1 MVKETDGLDR
11 LDLMS
16 KVITRTDG
24 FHNYANTK
32 STVILTFTTAILAI
46 FVANLSKAY
55 DVLADSSVPHV
66 KLVFTL
72 LIGVEFLLLFS
83 ALIFISKTLIPNTD
97 KSETKNIYSFVDIYH
112 NFNIE
117 DYRSEVATIEKD
129 DLISG
134 MCDLQYNLSKS
145 LSGKY
150 KNHKSAVWCLT
161 SALKLSVIL
170 FLILILA

>member
-1 MVKETDGLDR
+1 MGKGQDGLDR

-32 STVILTFTTAILAI
+32 STVILTFTTAVLAI
-46 FVANLSKAY
+46 FIANLSKFY
-55 DVLADSSVPHV
+55 EMLGGSTIPQV

-72 LIGVEFLLLFS
+72 LVIAEFLLLFF
-83 ALIFISKTLIPNTD
+83 ALIFISKTLIPNTE
-97 KSETKNIYSFVDIYH
+97 KSKTKNIYSFVDIYH
-112 NFNIE
+112 NFNE
-117 DYRSEVATIEKD
+117 DEYRSEVSNIDTK
-129 DLISG
+129 DLIVS

-145 LSGKY
+145 LNGKY
-150 KNHKSAVWCLT
+150 ANHKKSVWCLT
-161 SALKLSVIL
+161 SALKLSLVL